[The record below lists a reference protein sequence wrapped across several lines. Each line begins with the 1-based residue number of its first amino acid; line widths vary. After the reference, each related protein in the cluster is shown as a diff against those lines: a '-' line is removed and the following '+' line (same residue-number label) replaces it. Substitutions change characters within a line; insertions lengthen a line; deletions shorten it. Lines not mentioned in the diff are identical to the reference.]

1 MPYSINDFKNRI
13 TTGVRPNLFS
23 ISIPDITGAP
33 ITPGAPNSNT
43 LNTPGAPNST
53 TLNTL
58 FGASS
63 EIITLLCK
71 SAVLPSSSQGVAE
84 VPFRGRVL
92 KLPGDRTYDAW
103 TATFYNDADF
113 SIRSLFEGWIN
124 LINKGDANIGQI
136 NPNQIFRNI
145 QVNQLKKIINDS
157 PNTETTSATKT
168 PEDIIRTYTLNGAF
182 PTSVSAITL
191 GYDQNDQIEEFDVE
205 FQYQYFSITS
215 PNNKDTS
222 KDIY

>member
-23 ISIPDITGAP
+23 ISI
-33 ITPGAPNSNT
+33 SNIKT
-43 LNTPGAPNST
+43 LANLSAFSANADES
-53 TLNTL
+53 
-58 FGASS
+58 
-63 EIITLLCK
+63 ITLLCK
-71 SAVLPSSSQGVAE
+71 SAALPSSSQGVAE

-136 NPNQIFRNI
+136 NPDDIFREI
-145 QVNQLKKIINDS
+145 KVNQLKKSINNS
-157 PNTETTSATKT
+157 PNAETTTANSPT
-168 PEDIIRTYTLNGAF
+168 EDILRRYILNGAF

-205 FQYQYFSITS
+205 FQYQYFSITT
-215 PNNKDTS
+215 PGGDNS

>member
-1 MPYSINDFKNRI
+1 MPYSINDFKDRI

-23 ISIPDITGAP
+23 VSIPNITGVP
-33 ITPGAPNSNT
+33 SLDT
-43 LNTPGAPNST
+43 LNT
-53 TLNTL
+53 
-58 FGASS
+58 FGADS
-63 EIITLLCK
+63 ETITLLCK

-103 TATFYNDADF
+103 TATFYNNADF
-113 SIRSLFEGWIN
+113 SIRSVFEGWIN

-136 NPNQIFRNI
+136 DPAQIFRNI
-145 QVNQLKKIINDS
+145 EVNQLKKSINNS
-157 PNTETTSATKT
+157 RNTATTSATT
-168 PEDIIRTYTLNGAF
+168 TNTNTATTSATSATEDIIRTYTLNGAF

-205 FQYQYFSITS
+205 FQYQYFSITT
-215 PNNKDTS
+215 PGNAT

>member
-1 MPYSINDFKNRI
+1 MPYSINDFKNKI

-23 ISIPDITGAP
+23 ISIPNIIGVPSLD
-33 ITPGAPNSNT
+33 T
-43 LNTPGAPNST
+43 LNT
-53 TLNTL
+53 
-58 FGASS
+58 FGATDES
-63 EIITLLCK
+63 ITILCK
-71 SAVLPSSSQGVAE
+71 SAALPSSSQGVAE

-103 TATFYNDADF
+103 TATFYNDANF

-145 QVNQLKKIINDS
+145 EVNQLKKSINNS
-157 PNTETTSATKT
+157 PNAETTTSPT
-168 PEDIIRTYTLNGAF
+168 EDILRRYILNGAF

-191 GYDQNDQIEEFDVE
+191 GFDQNDQIEEFDVE
-205 FQYQYFSITS
+205 FQYQYFSITT
-215 PNNKDTS
+215 PGGNNS